1 MTVCRSQNMVYK
13 RRREE
18 PVPESDDDSELDED
32 EKEALVHCLEFVC
45 VFCSRACN
53 LHCRRR
59 SRMKVSTKT

>member
-32 EKEALVHCLEFVC
+32 EKEALVHALSSYVYSAHARVIFTVGG
-45 VFCSRACN
+45 V
-53 LHCRRR
+53 
-59 SRMKVSTKT
+59 